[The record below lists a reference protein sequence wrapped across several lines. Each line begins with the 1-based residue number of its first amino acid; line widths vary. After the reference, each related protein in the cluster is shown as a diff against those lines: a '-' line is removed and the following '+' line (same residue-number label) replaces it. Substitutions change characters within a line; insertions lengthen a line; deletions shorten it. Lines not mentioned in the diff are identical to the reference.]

1 MTSFRHYVQFLR
13 NFRMLSNAQ
22 KLNFFQKIYLVQMN
36 KPQLFVNFYIYIKKF
51 FKGRPPFFYQD
62 SIVLVVKT
70 FPKEV
75 V

>member
-51 FKGRPPFFYQD
+51 FKGKPPFSYQD

>member
-51 FKGRPPFFYQD
+51 FKGKPPFFYQD
-62 SIVLVVKT
+62 SIALVVKT

>member
-1 MTSFRHYVQFLR
+1 
-13 NFRMLSNAQ
+13 
-22 KLNFFQKIYLVQMN
+22 MN

-51 FKGRPPFFYQD
+51 FKGKPPFSYQD